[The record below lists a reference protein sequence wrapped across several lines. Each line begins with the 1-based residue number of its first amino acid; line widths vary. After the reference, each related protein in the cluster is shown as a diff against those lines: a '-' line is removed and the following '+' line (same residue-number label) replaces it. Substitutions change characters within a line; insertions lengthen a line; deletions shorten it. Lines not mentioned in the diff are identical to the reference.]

1 MSQQKYLLFGI
12 VLILVLGITPFLSTL
27 NSLDNN
33 NTLYQISTINYLSS
47 VNFDGKFSTS
57 SLKEYG
63 DTGLGTFNGLD
74 GEMIELD
81 DVIYQ
86 IKSSGTVIRVNGPE
100 MVPFAMVTKFTPDKV
115 ILVNRTMNYTE
126 LESYLN
132 ATVPSKNLVYS
143 FKIMGH
149 FNYIK
154 ARSPQEQSKP
164 YLNLTEALKNQS
176 IFNLN
181 DVNGTIVGFWCP
193 ESASSINNNDYHFH
207 FINIQKNSGGH
218 VLDLNSGNVLI
229 EIDYIP
235 DIYLSS
241 AQNKNF
247 TKFNLNN

>member
-47 VNFDGKFSTS
+47 GNFDGKFSTS